1 MSNLKTMRASII
13 VLLLIT
19 TARFAGAESAVFRAS
34 DPIGP
39 GETVL
44 TIGEGF
50 GENPV
55 IEGVR
60 LTDGPAGEAAGAPVA
75 WPCKGQPLK
84 AVQATEQSLKFAV
97 PADWKPGVFAVR
109 ITGQSNPIVVL
120 LNVPQ
125 VWWAQGN
132 LGVDASPG
140 GWIRLFGKNLG
151 VTPKE
156 MTTATAR
163 LAGPQTMTL
172 PVAAD
177 CYAAKLTLPK
187 ELLPGLY
194 KLRLHSGLGGAA
206 AWSQP
211 VSVRVVVPRQWP
223 QAVFNVKDCGAE
235 GDGIKD
241 DTHAVRSALDKAR
254 QNGGG
259 QIYFP
264 AGRYRLAG
272 SLKIPRLTVLHGE
285 DRQRACLAWADLP
298 KPPDVLLGGTNSFGI
313 EELTVYAQNY
323 RHVIAG
329 DLGDQPGAGDVF
341 LRGVRVRANAYR
353 GHPTMEQVDARF
365 RDSQQLSTGG
375 GDTVRLGGPNV
386 EITDCDLYGSGR
398 ALFLSRVR
406 GGCVRG
412 NTLVNGRW
420 GWYCISG
427 SDGLSFENN
436 LLVGGDLM
444 STGGGL
450 NCLDGSTY
458 SQNVYFAHNRLR
470 LMHGW
475 DREAMTSD
483 AGGDAYFGKIRS
495 TSGTTVVLAAEPKW
509 NQRSWIGAGLFVLQ
523 GQGAGQYRRIVRH
536 AGSTVEIDRP
546 WSVAPGARSDLCI
559 TMFQGHYVILDNDFT
574 DTGALQFYGTSIE
587 CLAVDNRGTRM
598 QGIRGLGMWYD
609 GYQPSWFCQYL
620 GNEILEGNY
629 YHWDSATDAVLEVGS
644 SAQPPYAGT
653 MNRGAV
659 VRGNYLHNHAQIRV
673 AGGCRD
679 VVVEGNRIED
689 VDQGIFISREA
700 RDVLSVNNT
709 FRGVKY
715 PVVDEEAVRKA
726 AEERMKR
733 YLGRRDPV
741 AAWTFD
747 AIQDGSFADGSGN
760 GFSAAV
766 EDGVGVAD
774 GVRGHAAR
782 FDGKGYLRVEEP
794 AVFNAPDVTVSL
806 WIKPLTV
813 SGRRG
818 LVAKRFAGTGTP
830 LVITQ
835 QGACIGFEASDADG
849 RWPFNFTSPAVLK
862 ANQWT
867 QVAVTIRRGVGIAI
881 YADGRQVVEKKIS
894 LDRSPNNEPLIL
906 GREAWGGDPPKG
918 DTPGPY
924 VGLIDE
930 LKIWTRALAPAEIQA
945 EYHSVQPGR

>member
-1 MSNLKTMRASII
+1 MR
-13 VLLLIT
+13 
-19 TARFAGAESAVFRAS
+19 TAA
-34 DPIGP
+34 I
-39 GETVL
+39 
-44 TIGEGF
+44 
-50 GENPV
+50 
-55 IEGVR
+55 
-60 LTDGPAGEAAGAPVA
+60 
-75 WPCKGQPLK
+75 
-84 AVQATEQSLKFAV
+84 
-97 PADWKPGVFAVR
+97 
-109 ITGQSNPIVVL
+109 
-120 LNVPQ
+120 
-125 VWWAQGN
+125 
-132 LGVDASPG
+132 
-140 GWIRLFGKNLG
+140 
-151 VTPKE
+151 
-156 MTTATAR
+156 
-163 LAGPQTMTL
+163 
-172 PVAAD
+172 
-177 CYAAKLTLPK
+177 
-187 ELLPGLY
+187 
-194 KLRLHSGLGGAA
+194 
-206 AWSQP
+206 
-211 VSVRVVVPRQWP
+211 
-223 QAVFNVKDCGAE
+223 
-235 GDGIKD
+235 
-241 DTHAVRSALDKAR
+241 
-254 QNGGG
+254 
-259 QIYFP
+259 
-264 AGRYRLAG
+264 
-272 SLKIPRLTVLHGE
+272 
-285 DRQRACLAWADLP
+285 
-298 KPPDVLLGGTNSFGI
+298 
-313 EELTVYAQNY
+313 
-323 RHVIAG
+323 
-329 DLGDQPGAGDVF
+329 
-341 LRGVRVRANAYR
+341 
-353 GHPTMEQVDARF
+353 PTMEQVDARF

-760 GFSAAV
+760 GF
-766 EDGVGVAD
+766 
-774 GVRGHAAR
+774 
-782 FDGKGYLRVEEP
+782 F
-794 AVFNAPDVTVSL
+794 
-806 WIKPLTV
+806 
-813 SGRRG
+813 GRRG
-818 LVAKRFAGTGTP
+818 GRRRRGRRRTGPCGPVRRQGLSARGGAGRVQCSRRHG
-830 LVITQ
+830 LAMDQAAYGI
-835 QGACIGFEASDADG
+835 
-849 RWPFNFTSPAVLK
+849 WPAWSCRQA
-862 ANQWT
+862 
-867 QVAVTIRRGVGIAI
+867 IRRNRDAAGDHAAGGVYRLRGQ
-881 YADGRQVVEKKIS
+881 R
-894 LDRSPNNEPLIL
+894 R
-906 GREAWGGDPPKG
+906 
-918 DTPGPY
+918 
-924 VGLIDE
+924 
-930 LKIWTRALAPAEIQA
+930 
-945 EYHSVQPGR
+945 